1 MRDLLVTALIFG
13 TLPFVFGRPWI
24 GVMLYVLVSV
34 MNIQHFGHTFALTL
48 PFALIIA
55 ITTMIGMITTKD
67 PIRLPINATT
77 VLLFI
82 FPVWMCLTYALA
94 LEHEPDGYRR
104 WTEVMKIFFFTLI
117 IAAIINTRKHVEWL
131 LWIIV
136 IAVGFYGVKGG
147 IFTIASGGSY
157 RVWGP
162 PGNSSITDNNSIAVA
177 LVMMV
182 PLMFYL
188 RSNAKIAWVKWGVT
202 GSIGLS
208 VMAILGSHSRGAL
221 LAVSAMVMFL
231 WLKSRNKFFLGI
243 LMVALI
249 PLAVAFMPDEWTSR
263 MKTIETYQ
271 EDDSAMGRINAW
283 KMAINVAKDRP
294 LIGGG
299 FELYTPKTF
308 ARYAPNPLDIHSA
321 HSIYFQMLGEHGYIG
336 LLLFLALGIVGWINA
351 SRIIALSRSNPEH
364 KWAEDIAR
372 MIQVSLIAYAVG
384 GAFVNIGYWEI
395 LYFLLVLLVAVRNL
409 VLPTK
414 SPSIRQN
421 FGAGERQVARQS

>member
-1 MRDLLVTALIFG
+1 
-13 TLPFVFGRPWI
+13 
-24 GVMLYVLVSV
+24 MLYVLVSV

-67 PIRLPINATT
+67 NIRLPINATT
-77 VLLFI
+77 ILLFI
-82 FPVWMCLTYALA
+82 FPIWMCLTYALA

-177 LVMMV
+177 LVMMI

-202 GSIGLS
+202 GAIGLS

-231 WLKSRNKFFLGI
+231 WLKSRNKFFLGL

-249 PLAVAFMPDEWTSR
+249 PVAVAFMPDEWTNR

-271 EDDSAMGRINAW
+271 EDESAMGRINAW

-336 LLLFLALGIVGWINA
+336 LLLFLTLGILGWINA

-409 VLPTK
+409 VQPTK

-421 FGAGERQVARQS
+421 FRAGERQVARLS